1 MKVAIFAGS
10 FDPITNG
17 HLDVLRGAFAVAD
30 KVVVAIGIH
39 PSKAPLFTFAER
51 KKLIEMVVKTVL
63 RDTQK
68 RLEVISFNNLLVDKA
83 REVGANFI
91 IRGLRDG
98 TDFNYEMQLAGMNRA
113 LAPGIQT
120 LFLPAADAVRSI
132 SATLVRQIALMGGDV
147 SPFVPENVASALIKK
162 FKS

>member
-17 HLDVLRGAFAVAD
+17 HLDVLRGAFSVAD

-51 KKLIEMVVKTVL
+51 KKLIETVAKTVL
-63 RDTQK
+63 RDTEK
-68 RLEVISFNNLLVDKA
+68 RLEVISFDNLLVNTA
-83 REVGANFI
+83 REIGANFI

>member
-39 PSKAPLFTFAER
+39 PSKAPLFTFEER
-51 KKLIEMVVKTVL
+51 KKLIETIAKNVL
-63 RDTQK
+63 KDTEK
-68 RLEVISFNNLLVDKA
+68 RLEVISFDNLLVDKA
-83 REVGANFI
+83 REIGANFI
-91 IRGLRDG
+91 IRGLRDS

-120 LFLPAADAVRSI
+120 LFLPAADKVRSI
-132 SATLVRQIALMGGDV
+132 SATLVRQIALMRGDV
-147 SPFVPENVASALIKK
+147 SPFVPENVALALTKK

>member
-17 HLDVLRGAFAVAD
+17 HLDVLRGAFGVAD

-39 PSKAPLFTFAER
+39 PSKDPLFTFEER
-51 KKLIEMVVKTVL
+51 KKLIETVAKTVL
-63 RDTQK
+63 RDTEK
-68 RLEVISFNNLLVDKA
+68 RLEVISFDNLLVNTA
-83 REVGANFI
+83 REIGANFI

>member
-17 HLDVLRGAFAVAD
+17 HLDVLRGAFSVAD

-51 KKLIEMVVKTVL
+51 KKLIETVAKTVL
-63 RDTQK
+63 RDTEK
-68 RLEVISFNNLLVDKA
+68 RLEVISFDNLLVNKA

-162 FKS
+162 IKS

>member
-17 HLDVLRGAFAVAD
+17 HLDVLRGAFGVAD

-39 PSKAPLFTFAER
+39 PSKAPLFTFEER
-51 KKLIEMVVKTVL
+51 KKLIETVAETVL
-63 RDTQK
+63 RDIEK
-68 RLEVISFNNLLVDKA
+68 RLEVISFDNLLVNTA
-83 REVGANFI
+83 REIGANFI

>member
-10 FDPITNG
+10 FDPLTNG
-17 HLDVLRGAFAVAD
+17 HLDVLHGAFAIAD

-39 PSKAPLFTFAER
+39 PSKAPLFTFEER
-51 KKLIEMVVKTVL
+51 KKLIETVAKTVL
-63 RDTQK
+63 RGTEK
-68 RLEVISFNNLLVDKA
+68 RLEIISFDNLLVDKA
-83 REVGANFI
+83 REIGANFI

-120 LFLPAADAVRSI
+120 LFLPAADEVRSI

>member
-39 PSKAPLFTFAER
+39 PSKAPLFTFEER
-51 KKLIEMVVKTVL
+51 KKLIETVAKTVL
-63 RDTQK
+63 RNTEK
-68 RLEVISFNNLLVDKA
+68 RLEVISFDNLLVNTA
-83 REVGANFI
+83 REIGANFI

>member
-17 HLDVLRGAFAVAD
+17 HLDVLRGAFRVAD

-39 PSKAPLFTFAER
+39 PSKAPLFTFEER
-51 KKLIEMVVKTVL
+51 KKLIETVAKTIL
-63 RDTQK
+63 RGTEK
-68 RLEVISFNNLLVDKA
+68 RLEIISFDNLLVDKA
-83 REVGANFI
+83 REIGANFI
-91 IRGLRDG
+91 IRGLRDVQHVRSAQILS
-98 TDFNYEMQLAGMNRA
+98 YVVCGMARISTMKCN
-113 LAPGIQT
+113 
-120 LFLPAADAVRSI
+120 LPADEVRSI

>member
-17 HLDVLRGAFAVAD
+17 HLDVLQGAFAVAD

-39 PSKAPLFTFAER
+39 PSKAPLFTFEER
-51 KKLIEMVVKTVL
+51 KKLIETVAKTVL
-63 RDTQK
+63 RGTEK
-68 RLEVISFNNLLVDKA
+68 RLEIISFDNLLVDKA
-83 REVGANFI
+83 REIGANFI

-120 LFLPAADAVRSI
+120 LFLPAADEVRSI

>member
-17 HLDVLRGAFAVAD
+17 HLDVLRGAFSVAD

-51 KKLIEMVVKTVL
+51 KKLIETVAKTVL
-63 RDTQK
+63 RDTEK
-68 RLEVISFNNLLVDKA
+68 RLEVISFDNLLVNKA

-147 SPFVPENVASALIKK
+147 SPFVPENVASALITK

>member
-39 PSKAPLFTFAER
+39 PNKAPLFTFEER
-51 KKLIEMVVKTVL
+51 KKLIETVAKTVL
-63 RDTQK
+63 RDTEK
-68 RLEVISFNNLLVDKA
+68 RLEVISFDNLLVNTA
-83 REVGANFI
+83 REIGANFI

-98 TDFNYEMQLAGMNRA
+98 TDFNYEMQLAGMNRT

>member
-39 PSKAPLFTFAER
+39 PSKDPLFTFEER
-51 KKLIEMVVKTVL
+51 KKLIETVAKTVL
-63 RDTQK
+63 RDTEK
-68 RLEVISFNNLLVDKA
+68 RLEVISFDNLLVNTA
-83 REVGANFI
+83 REIGANFI

>member
-17 HLDVLRGAFAVAD
+17 HLDVLRGAFGVAD

-39 PSKAPLFTFAER
+39 PSKAPFFTFEER
-51 KKLIEMVVKTVL
+51 KKLIETIAKTVL
-63 RDTQK
+63 RDTEK
-68 RLEVISFNNLLVDKA
+68 RLEVISFDNLLVDKA
-83 REVGANFI
+83 REIGANFI
-91 IRGLRDG
+91 IRGLRDS

-120 LFLPAADAVRSI
+120 LFLPAADKVRSI
-132 SATLVRQIALMGGDV
+132 SATLVRQIALMRGDV
-147 SPFVPENVASALIKK
+147 SPFVPENVALALTKK

>member
-10 FDPITNG
+10 FDPLTNG
-17 HLDVLRGAFAVAD
+17 HLDVLHGAFAIAD

-39 PSKAPLFTFAER
+39 PSKAPLFTFEER
-51 KKLIEMVVKTVL
+51 KKLIETVAKTVL
-63 RDTQK
+63 RGTEK
-68 RLEVISFNNLLVDKA
+68 RLEIISFDNLLVDKA
-83 REVGANFI
+83 REIGAKFI

-120 LFLPAADAVRSI
+120 LFLPAADEVRSI

>member
-10 FDPITNG
+10 FDPLTNG
-17 HLDVLRGAFAVAD
+17 HLDVLHGAFAIAD

-39 PSKAPLFTFAER
+39 PSKAPLFTFEER
-51 KKLIEMVVKTVL
+51 KKLIETVAKTVL
-63 RDTQK
+63 RGTEK
-68 RLEVISFNNLLVDKA
+68 RLEIISFDNLLVDKA
-83 REVGANFI
+83 REIGANFI